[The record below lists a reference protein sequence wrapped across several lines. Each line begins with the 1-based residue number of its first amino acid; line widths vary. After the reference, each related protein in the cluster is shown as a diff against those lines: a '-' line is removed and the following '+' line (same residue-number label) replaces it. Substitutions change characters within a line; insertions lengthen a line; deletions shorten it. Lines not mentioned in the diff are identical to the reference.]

1 MLWRVIDE
9 NSGTT
14 GLNRMGINC
23 ICESKDDSDR
33 TLAVNRL
40 ALLMSWPE
48 FFSRA
53 SSDDGDRIDQ
63 NPVVKS
69 QYLVW
74 RVDPL
79 AMTIIIIA

>member
-1 MLWRVIDE
+1 
-9 NSGTT
+9 
-14 GLNRMGINC
+14 MGINC

-69 QYLVW
+69 PYSV
-74 RVDPL
+74 
-79 AMTIIIIA
+79 AG